1 MKVYKKINGSLLVAT
16 LDDPL
21 IYTKIKVIALNYQ
34 AKGKIKIIKN
44 FNSNYEYVRESTFQE
59 DDLYYNELVS

>member
-21 IYTKIKVIALNYQ
+21 INTKIKVIALNYQ

-44 FNSNYEYVRESTFQE
+44 FNSNYEYLRESTFEE